1 MALLL
6 KGPASWPA
14 GTSTIPGYEGWID
27 ISSLQWGA
35 GRPVAPSNTGGP
47 PQAGRLTFSEITLS
61 KQLDGTTASIAKAM
75 QLPRPIDNME
85 VVELMDNANI
95 AGLYPA
101 LSLKVFNV
109 FVDGYSVSSGGDRPS
124 ESISLN
130 FTRITGTTL
139 TPDLK
144 GGNLIKDSWTYDA
157 LKG

>member
-1 MALLL
+1 VTTGSA
-6 KGPASWPA
+6 
-14 GTSTIPGYEGWID
+14 
-27 ISSLQWGA
+27 
-35 GRPVAPSNTGGP
+35 GGP
-47 PQAGRLTFSEITLS
+47 PQAGRLTFSDITIS

-75 QLPRPIDNME
+75 QRGPIDTVE

-109 FVDGYSVSSGGDRPS
+109 FIDGYSVSSGGDRPS
-124 ESISLN
+124 ESVSLN
-130 FTRITGTTL
+130 FTRIVGTTL

>member
-1 MALLL
+1 MPLLL

-14 GTSTIPGYEGWID
+14 GTSTIQGYEGWID

-35 GRPVAPSNTGGP
+35 GRTVAPNNTGGP
-47 PQAGRLTFSEITLS
+47 PTAGRLTFSDITIS

-85 VVELMDNANI
+85 VVELTDNANI

-109 FVDGYSVSSGGDRPS
+109 FIDSYSVSSGGDRPS

>member
-6 KGPASWPA
+6 KGPANWPA
-14 GTSTIPGYEGWID
+14 GTSTVQGYEGWID

-35 GRPVAPSNTGGP
+35 GRTVAAGG
-47 PQAGRLTFSEITLS
+47 AGGLGSVGRLTFSEITLS